1 MISLSQLLART
12 PAVLVAILAITLTV
26 ACATS
31 PEDIAPQYTSGDQ
44 YRGWSCEKIL
54 AERKRVVADLSTS
67 TAKQEETR
75 SDDIA
80 GVILLALPVGSMSGE
95 DQEPQIARLKGERD
109 ALDRIKTQQ
118 KCS

>member
-1 MISLSQLLART
+1 MISLNRLPART
-12 PAVLVAILAITLTV
+12 PAALIAMLTITLTA

-31 PEDIAPQYTSGDQ
+31 PEDIAPKYTSGDQ
-44 YRGWSCEKIL
+44 YQGWSCEKII
-54 AERKRVVADLSTS
+54 AERKRVVADLKTA

-75 SDDIA
+75 SDDVA

-95 DQEPQIARLKGERD
+95 DQEPKIASLKGERD
-109 ALDRIKTQQ
+109 ALDRIKAQQ